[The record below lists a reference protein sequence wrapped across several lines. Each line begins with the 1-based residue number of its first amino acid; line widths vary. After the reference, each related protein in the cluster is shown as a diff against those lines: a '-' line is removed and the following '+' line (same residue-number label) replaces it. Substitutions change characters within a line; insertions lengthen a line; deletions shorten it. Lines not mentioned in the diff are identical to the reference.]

1 LKLLP
6 FDFPGTAAAN
16 MELTSSFE
24 ILLRSFAPVFTE
36 PSFQTFRLLMTG
48 WILSTRHRYVTDL
61 IVSSDSTSNGHY
73 SDYHRFFS
81 QAVWDID
88 QLWKLLAKTIVGT
101 LVGPDAVIIL
111 SGDDTLCRKR
121 GLGIFGTGM
130 HHDPLSSSKSKKI
143 CHWGHDWVDLCI
155 VISNPWWAPSKVF
168 SLPIC
173 MRLYRNRQGL
183 TKGKNKK
190 AKSKTKQQK
199 NAASKNNQKAA
210 AKKREAKANAENS
223 RRGSKTLHRTRPELM
238 AEMIALVAAWFPER
252 QLLLL
257 VDSLYSGKSVLG
269 TLPENVDL
277 IGPVHTKAALYAPAP
292 KETKARRG
300 PRRKKGDRL
309 KSMEAWSKDSS
320 RWQTHHFDQ
329 YGLHGSLQTKT
340 RTGMYYKAG
349 NDRLLRFVL
358 SRDTVGDRPMRIF
371 YSTATEMTAREILSL
386 FSLRWSVEVT
396 HFDCKQHLGLEDAAN
411 RKEKAVQRTAPM
423 AMFLY
428 SLTIV
433 WYANVGHHN
442 FQIPHRP
449 WYWWK
454 EEPSF
459 ADMLT
464 TLRRKS
470 WEDQLSAV
478 SLNTSDRNNKLAT
491 LNYLAT
497 LAG

>member
-1 LKLLP
+1 
-6 FDFPGTAAAN
+6 
-16 MELTSSFE
+16 
-24 ILLRSFAPVFTE
+24 
-36 PSFQTFRLLMTG
+36 MTG

-61 IVSSDSTSNGHY
+61 IVSSDSTNNGHF
-73 SDYHRFFS
+73 SNYHRFFS

-88 QLWKLLAKTIVGT
+88 HLWKLLAQLIVST
-101 LVGPDAVIIL
+101 LIGPDAIITL
-111 SGDDTLCRKR
+111 AGDDTLCRKR

-155 VISNPWWAPSKVF
+155 VIANPWWAPSKVF

-183 TKGKNKK
+183 AKGKNKK
-190 AKSKTKQQK
+190 ATKKSPGQKKAASQK
-199 NAASKNNQKAA
+199 NKQAA
-210 AKKREAKANAENS
+210 AKRKLAKQAAEKN
-223 RRGSKTLHRTRPELM
+223 RQGSKTPHKTRPELM
-238 AEMIALVAAWFPER
+238 AQMIALVAAWFPDR
-252 QLLLL
+252 RFVLV
-257 VDSLYSGKSVLG
+257 VDSLYSGKSVLSN
-269 TLPENVDL
+269 LPTNFDL
-277 IGPVHTKAALYAPAP
+277 IGPVHAKAALYAPAP
-292 KETKARRG
+292 KETKVRRG

-309 KSMEAWSKDSS
+309 KTMEAWEKDSS

-340 RTGMYYKAG
+340 RTGLYYKAG
-349 NDRLLRFVL
+349 KDRLLRFVL
-358 SRDTVGDRPMRIF
+358 SRDTVGDRPTRIF
-371 YSTATEMTAREILSL
+371 YSTNADLKARAILSL
-386 FSLRWSVEVT
+386 FSLRWSIEVT
-396 HFDCKQHLGLEDAAN
+396 HFDSKQHLGLEDAAN
-411 RKEKAVQRTAPM
+411 RSERAVKRTAPM
-423 AMFLY
+423 AMFLH

-433 WYANVGHHN
+433 WYATEGHKG
-442 FQIPHRP
+442 FRVPHRP

-470 WEDQLSAV
+470 WEEQLAQV
-478 SLNTSDRNNKLAT
+478 SLDPTQRDNKLDLLT
-491 LNYLAT
+491 YLAT

>member
-1 LKLLP
+1 
-6 FDFPGTAAAN
+6 
-16 MELTSSFE
+16 MELTNSFE
-24 ILLRSFAPVFTE
+24 ILLRTFLPVFTE

-48 WILSTRHRYVTDL
+48 WILSARHRYVTDL
-61 IVSSDSTSNGHY
+61 IVSSDSTTNGHFT
-73 SDYHRFFS
+73 DYHRFFS
-81 QAVWDID
+81 KAVWDID
-88 QLWKLLAKTIVGT
+88 HLWKLLAQLIVAQ
-101 LVGPDAVIIL
+101 LIGPDGVIFL
-111 SGDDTLCRKR
+111 AGDDTLCRKR

-155 VISNPWWAPSKVF
+155 IIANPWWAPSKVF

-190 AKSKTKQQK
+190 PKKTTASQK
-199 NAASKNNQKAA
+199 KAASDKNKQA
-210 AKKREAKANAENS
+210 AKKKKQAKLTAEKN
-223 RRGSKTLHRTRPELM
+223 RKGSETPHKTRPELM
-238 AEMIALVAAWFPER
+238 AEMIAMVAAWFPDR
-252 QLLLL
+252 QFLLV
-257 VDSLYSGKSVLG
+257 VDSLYSGQSVLR
-269 TLPENVDL
+269 TLPTNFDL
-277 IGPVHTKAALYAPAP
+277 IGPVHAKAALYAPAP
-292 KETKARRG
+292 EETEVRRG

-309 KSMEAWSKDSS
+309 ESVEDWSNDSS
-320 RWQTHHFDQ
+320 RWQTHHFDR

-340 RTGMYYKAG
+340 RTGLYYKAG

-358 SRDTVGDRPMRIF
+358 SRDTVGDRPTRIF
-371 YSTATEMTAREILSL
+371 YSTNLDLQPREILEH
-386 FSLRWSVEVT
+386 FSKRWSIEVT

-411 RKEKAVQRTAPM
+411 RNEQAVKRTAPM

-433 WYANVGHHN
+433 WYATEGHKD

-454 EEPSF
+454 AEPSF

-464 TLRRKS
+464 TLRRKT
-470 WEDQLSAV
+470 WEDQLSPV
-478 SLNTSDRNNKLAT
+478 SLNTTGRNNKSDL
-491 LNYLAT
+491 LIYLAT

>member
-1 LKLLP
+1 
-6 FDFPGTAAAN
+6 
-16 MELTSSFE
+16 MELTNSFE
-24 ILLRSFAPVFTE
+24 ILLRSFLPVFTE
-36 PSFQTFRLLMTG
+36 PSFQTFRLMMTG

-61 IVSSDSTSNGHY
+61 IVSSDSTSNGHFT
-73 SDYHRFFS
+73 DYHRFFS

-88 QLWKLLAKTIVGT
+88 HLWKLLAQLIVNS
-101 LVGPDAVIIL
+101 LVAQDAVIIL

-155 VISNPWWAPSKVF
+155 VIANPWWAPSKVF

-190 AKSKTKQQK
+190 PKKTTASQKQ
-199 NAASKNNQKAA
+199 AASKKNKQAV
-210 AKKREAKANAENS
+210 AKKQQAKRTAEMN
-223 RRGSKTLHRTRPELM
+223 RQGSKTPHKTRPELM
-238 AEMIALVAAWFPER
+238 AEMIAMVAAWFPER
-252 QLLLL
+252 HFLLV
-257 VDSLYSGKSVLG
+257 VDSLYSGKSVLR
-269 TLPENVDL
+269 TLPSNFDL
-277 IGPVHTKAALYAPAP
+277 IGPVHAKAALYAPAAE
-292 KETKARRG
+292 ETKVRRG

-309 KSMEAWSKDSS
+309 KGIDAWSKDSS

-340 RTGMYYKAG
+340 RTGLYYKAG
-349 NDRLLRFVL
+349 NDRLLRLVL
-358 SRDTVGDRPMRIF
+358 SRDTVGDRPTRIF
-371 YSTATEMTAREILSL
+371 YSTNLKLQPREILSL
-386 FSLRWSVEVT
+386 FSLRWSIEVS

-411 RKEKAVQRTAPM
+411 RKEQAVKRTAPM

-433 WYANVGHHN
+433 WYATDGHKN

-470 WEDQLSAV
+470 WEDQLSRV
-478 SLNTSDRNNKLAT
+478 SLSRRDRDNKIAMLS
-491 LNYLAT
+491 YLAT

>member
-1 LKLLP
+1 
-6 FDFPGTAAAN
+6 
-16 MELTSSFE
+16 MELTNSFE
-24 ILLRSFAPVFTE
+24 LLLHAFSPVFTE
-36 PSFQTFRLLMTG
+36 PSFQTFRRLMTG

-61 IVSSDSTSNGHY
+61 IVSSDSTGNGHF

-81 QAVWDID
+81 HAVWNID
-88 QLWKLLAKTIVGT
+88 HLWKLLALLIVERLIGK
-101 LVGPDAVIIL
+101 DAVIIL

-143 CHWGHDWVDLCI
+143 CHWGHDWVDLCV
-155 VISNPWWAPSKVF
+155 VIANPWWAPTKVF

-190 AKSKTKQQK
+190 TKRTTASQK
-199 NAASKNNQKAA
+199 QAASKKSKQAA
-210 AKKREAKANAENS
+210 TKKKQAKRTAEKN
-223 RRGSKTLHRTRPELM
+223 RQGSKTPHKTRPELM
-238 AEMIALVAAWFPER
+238 AEMIAMVAAWFPDR
-252 QLLLL
+252 QFVLV
-257 VDSLYSGKSVLG
+257 VDSLYSGKSVLR
-269 TLPENVDL
+269 TLPSNFDL
-277 IGPVHTKAALYAPAP
+277 IGPVHAKAALYATAP
-292 KETKARRG
+292 KETKGRPG
-300 PRRKKGDRL
+300 PPRKKGDRL
-309 KSMEAWSKDSS
+309 QSMDAWSKDSS
-320 RWQTHHFDQ
+320 RWQTHDFDQ

-340 RTGMYYKAG
+340 RTGLYYTAG

-358 SRDTVGDRPMRIF
+358 SRDTVGDRPTRIF
-371 YSTATEMTAREILSL
+371 YSTNVELEPREILSL
-386 FSLRWSVEVT
+386 FSHRWSIEVT

-411 RKEKAVQRTAPM
+411 RKEQAVKRTAPM

-433 WYANVGHHN
+433 WYATEGHQD

-454 EEPSF
+454 KEPSF

-470 WEDQLSAV
+470 WEDKLSPV
-478 SLNTSDRNNKLAT
+478 SLDTTQRDNNLALLT
-491 LNYLAT
+491 LT
-497 LAG
+497 